1 MAAEARIEG
10 VDQLCAVL
18 RELPDRLARN
28 ALLSTARA
36 GAMTL
41 QKSCYAYLALAMRD
55 RSPREDD
62 VIIRQRRPKKGDAV
76 QAEFGVGPPRG
87 KPWLRWLND
96 GTAPHDITIRRRRV
110 LFSERLKRFFGLTIH
125 HPGQPPRKWM
135 EAAVFASSEKV
146 YAAMAVTLRKAL
158 PKQVQKLVSEKY
170 RGAQVRGILRNVL
183 H

>member
-10 VDQLCAVL
+10 ANQLCAVL
-18 RELPDRLARN
+18 RELPERLARN

-36 GAMTL
+36 GATTL
-41 QKSCYAYLALAMRD
+41 QSSCYAYLALAMRD

-62 VIIRQRRPKKGDAV
+62 VIIRQRRAPKGAEV

-96 GTAPHDITIRRRRV
+96 GTAPHEITVRRRSALFSGRLKQFFGITI
-110 LFSERLKRFFGLTIH
+110 E
-125 HPGQPPRKWM
+125 HPGQPPLKWM

-146 YAAMAVTLRKAL
+146 YTAMAEALRKAL
-158 PKQVQKLVSEKY
+158 PKQVKKLVSEKY
-170 RGAQVRGILRNVL
+170 RGAQISGILRNVL